1 MKTLI
6 SKWGRT
12 MASFFKGRS
21 QWLLLL
27 VLTGLP
33 LFSINV
39 AARGG
44 EELKPLAAGKYSCR
58 LQQVLD
64 GDTVRAT
71 CGNAAV
77 KIRMDG
83 IDAPEGKQHPWGDQA
98 RNYLQQLLGDGQFT
112 LESKGADYYDRTLG
126 IIFSGEKNINLAMV
140 QAGLAVAYNFRG
152 GDQCRKPKNEYRR
165 AHCQAAADK
174 IGIWQ
179 RAGLQQDP
187 KRWRQLCKNES
198 GAQPSICAAT
208 ANGVADGSGGLEK
221 LPFSPWL
228 LLLIVVALLLVPSLR
243 EPLLKQLKQQLRR

>member
-1 MKTLI
+1 MWI
-6 SKWGRT
+6 GRWL
-12 MASFFKGRS
+12 APLFRGRG

-27 VLTGLP
+27 LLTGLP
-33 LFSINV
+33 LFSIDV
-39 AARGG
+39 SARGG

-58 LQQVLD
+58 LSQVLD

-71 CGNAAV
+71 CGPAAV

-98 RNYLQQLLGDGQFT
+98 RNYLQQLLANGQFT

-126 IIFSGEKNINLAMV
+126 VIFVGDKNINLAMV
-140 QAGLAVAYNFRG
+140 QAGQAVAYNFRG
-152 GDQCRKPKNEYRR
+152 GDQCRKPRNEYRR

-187 KRWRQLCKNES
+187 KQWRRLCKND
-198 GAQPSICAAT
+198 GGVQPSVCSTSASATGPAT
-208 ANGVADGSGGLEK
+208 AGGGWEK
-221 LPFSPWL
+221 LAANPWL
-228 LLLIVVALLLVPSLR
+228 LLLLVLILLLVPSLR
-243 EPLLKQLKQQLRR
+243 EPLLKQLKQQRR